1 MSLKAESYAE
11 FWPLYLAE
19 HSKPQTRLLHFLGTG
34 LGLVLL
40 ALALAT
46 ATWWL
51 LLPALVSGYGFAW
64 AAHFFV
70 ERNRPA
76 TFSYPLWSFI
86 SDFRM
91 FFLWLIGALDKELAQ
106 HGIRPKT

>member
-1 MSLKAESYAE
+1 MALKAESYAE
-11 FWPLYLAE
+11 FWPLYLGE
-19 HSKPQTRLLHFLGTG
+19 HSRPQTRLLHFLGTG

-40 ALALAT
+40 ALAIST

-51 LLPALVSGYGFAW
+51 LAAALVSGYAFAW
-64 AAHFFV
+64 FAHFFV

-76 TFSYPLWSFI
+76 TFSYPLWSLV

-91 FFLWLIGALDKELAQ
+91 FFLWLIGALDRELEQ
-106 HGIRPKT
+106 HGIKPKP